1 MDKSELTGLIEQ
13 AIIDAVKA
21 NPELLPLLNEIAAKI
36 ADEGV
41 AWHQKF
47 KPYDKPYQ
55 DNDEDW
61 DDWEITE
68 EDIDRAVKRWDEV
81 MPEYAGMLDAKVE
94 IDENAG

>member
-21 NPELLPLLNEIAAKI
+21 NPELMPLLNEIAAKI

-47 KPYDKPYQ
+47 KPY
-55 DNDEDW
+55 EG
-61 DDWEITE
+61 DDRPDYLGDDFEITQ
-68 EDIDRAVKRWDEV
+68 EDIDRAIAEWDRL

-94 IDENAG
+94 IDENAE